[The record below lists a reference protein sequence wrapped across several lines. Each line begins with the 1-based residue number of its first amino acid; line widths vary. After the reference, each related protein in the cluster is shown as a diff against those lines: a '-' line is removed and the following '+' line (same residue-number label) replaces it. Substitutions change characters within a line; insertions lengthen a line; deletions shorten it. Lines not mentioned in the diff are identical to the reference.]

1 MKISIITCTFNRK
14 KKLIRNI
21 KSVLDQNFSD
31 LEHFIIDDGST
42 DDTLNEIKKLN
53 IDYLNVISLNKNSG
67 QPAALLNSNIFNLIN
82 GEIYFLLDSDDFLMP
97 GALQKIKVDAKNYFS
112 LNKQLISINYS
123 YEENNQSISGYSTFN
138 SKDIFKD
145 HYARNLTNK
154 GFKDYL
160 SIKNKNYLSQQ
171 KKYFNKP
178 EDWYLSY
185 YHVCA
190 KNDFQE
196 IFTNEK
202 IYYMEFSDDTVTR
215 GLNIEKYSKWSL
227 NTRKVVYEEYKHLM
241 GQMYKNY
248 TIRSL
253 FFNYLVNS
261 GNNINKFKLIFNEKK
276 FFICNF
282 HLLIISILSLMT
294 PAYLILKIKKFLKK
308 KKKKK

>member
-308 KKKKK
+308 KKKKR

>member
-308 KKKKK
+308 KKKIR